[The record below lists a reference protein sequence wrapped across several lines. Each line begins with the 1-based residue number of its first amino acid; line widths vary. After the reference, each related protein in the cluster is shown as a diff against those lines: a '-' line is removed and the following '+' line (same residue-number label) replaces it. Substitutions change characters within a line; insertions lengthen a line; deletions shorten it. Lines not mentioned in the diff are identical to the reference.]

1 MSCNFGQ
8 TKVGTSLKRMT
19 GSDSGYFNALQS
31 LVTNVVK
38 DSNGTEYLQF
48 TDGFVKYYQ
57 NLYKTDKVPVV
68 ENSERGKIAHAIIDY
83 YLSKHFDVEAQSEN
97 SYFKDAVQK
106 YGYRSTADKVFI
118 IKNFGTRMVQF
129 NVNGINEST

>member
-83 YLSKHFDVEAQSEN
+83 YLSKHFDVEAQSEIVILKMLYKN
-97 SYFKDAVQK
+97 MVIEVQQIK
-106 YGYRSTADKVFI
+106 YLLLRTLVL
-118 IKNFGTRMVQF
+118 VWF
-129 NVNGINEST
+129 NLMSMA